1 MLQKAHHLLKP
12 FSTSTTPTSLTWRN
26 QIKQNQLASQI
37 SSILLQRHN
46 WILLLQNLK
55 LSSKLT
61 PSLFLQILHKTHTNP
76 QISLNFFNWAKAN
89 LGFQPD
95 LQSHCK
101 IIQLSLGSGL
111 VQPVKPLL
119 DSLIQSHPASVL
131 AQCLIRVCRG
141 TDSQSNA
148 LSFVIECYSQKG
160 LFVEGLEVFGKMR
173 GQGYTPSVR
182 ACHALLDALQRQ
194 NEIKLAWCFFGA
206 VFRSGVSP
214 NRPMWSAF
222 AQILC
227 KNEKFEGVVRLLD
240 FGIHNS
246 VIYNLVIDC
255 YSKGGDF
262 GAAFDT
268 LNQMCDRN
276 IEPGFTTYSSV
287 LDGACKYEKA
297 EVIESI
303 MSIMVE
309 KELLPKTPLSKY
321 DLVVQKLSD
330 LGKTYAAEMFFRRA
344 CDEKIE
350 LQDATYGCI
359 LRALSKEGRVKEA
372 IQIYRLISERVLT
385 VSDSSYNAFVK
396 VLCKEDQSEEGC
408 ELLKD
413 VLRRGSSPCASSAL
427 SEFIASQCRKGR
439 WREAEDLL
447 NVIIEKGL
455 LPDSACCCSLVVH
468 YCSNRRIDSA
478 IALHN
483 KMERWNIT
491 LDVATYNVLLDRLVA
506 GRRIE
511 EAVRVF
517 DYMRRL
523 NLVSSASFTTMIRGL
538 CRVKEL
544 RKAMKIHDEMLS
556 MGLKPDQATYKRL
569 IFGFK

>member
-46 WILLLQNLK
+46 WVLLLQNLK

-76 QISLNFFNWAKAN
+76 QISLNFFNWAKTN

-173 GQGYTPSVR
+173 GQGCTPSVR
-182 ACHALLDALQRQ
+182 ACHALLDVLQQQ

-206 VFRSGVSP
+206 VFRSGESL
-214 NRPMWSAF
+214 NRHMWSVF

-227 KNEKFEGVVRLLD
+227 KNEKFERVVRLLD

-246 VIYNLVIDC
+246 VIYNLVIDY

-268 LNQMCDRN
+268 LNQMCDRK

-309 KELLPKTPLSKY
+309 KELLPKTPLSKS

-372 IQIYRLISERVLT
+372 IQIYRSISERVLT
-385 VSDSSYNAFVK
+385 VSDSSYNAFVN

-408 ELLKD
+408 ELLRD
-413 VLRRGSSPCASSAL
+413 ALRRGSSQCASAL

-447 NVIIEKGL
+447 NVILEKGL
-455 LPDSACCCSLVVH
+455 VPDSSCCCSLVVH

-523 NLVSSASFTTMIRGL
+523 NLVSSASFTSMIRGL